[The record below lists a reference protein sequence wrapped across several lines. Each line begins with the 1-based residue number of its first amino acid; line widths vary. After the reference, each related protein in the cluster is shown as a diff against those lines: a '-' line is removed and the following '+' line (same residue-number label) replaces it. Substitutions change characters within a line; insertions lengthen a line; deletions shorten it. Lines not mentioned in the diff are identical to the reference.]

1 MRHTTAFRSVALAT
15 LLLVSASCVSTQLP
29 PISSQGSSFQPLP
42 DEQALWEE
50 SRDEETKLL
59 EKVYLY
65 EDPLLDAYL
74 EDVVARLNPSG
85 MAANPA
91 IRYRVRVV
99 EDPTLN
105 AFAYPHGSIYVHT
118 GLLARMENEDEL
130 ATVLGHEMTHVE
142 NRHMLR
148 YHRAAH
154 NKQVGLSVAAVAAAV
169 VLEVAEIDA
178 LDAGDWGKA
187 AVIDVMG
194 DLIVGLGLQLAF
206 LASVNGYGRG
216 LEYEADEGGFGK
228 MAASGYDLGQAPKVY
243 EALLNDHGEQK
254 KAEAFFFGS
263 HPRLSERIQN
273 TKLYLSKH
281 PGPAPATA
289 TLADEASRKERE
301 DEFNRRIR
309 PVVRDDAG
317 LNISMGRLALA
328 ENELDKVLVW
338 MPKDPEAQ
346 FQRGRLRLAQA
357 AATNKSPEDQRR
369 LRGDAEDSFRKAV
382 ELDPARPTAHRELGL
397 LLYQREKLAEACVQ
411 FKKYTKLA
419 PDADDAGVIHDYV
432 REMER
437 DGQCR

>member
-1 MRHTTAFRSVALAT
+1 MRHTAAFRSVALAT
-15 LLLVSASCVSTQLP
+15 LLLFTASCVSTQLP
-29 PISSQGSSFQPLP
+29 PISSQGSSFKPLP
-42 DEQALWEE
+42 DEEDLWEE
-50 SRDEETKLL
+50 SRDEEEKLL

-74 EDVVARLNPSG
+74 EDIVARLNPSG
-85 MAANPA
+85 MAANQA

-154 NKQVGLSVAAVAAAV
+154 NKEVGFTIAAVAASV
-169 VLEVAEIDA
+169 VLATAEIDA
-178 LDAGDWGKA
+178 LEDGDWGQA
-187 AVIDVMG
+187 TVLDAMSE
-194 DLIVGLGLQLAF
+194 LIVGLGLQLAL

-243 EALLNDHGEQK
+243 EALLNDHGEKK

-281 PGPAPATA
+281 PAPAAGTA
-289 TLADEASRKERE
+289 VLADEASRKERE

-328 ENELDKVLVW
+328 ESALDKVLVW
-338 MPKDPEAQ
+338 MPKDPEAR
-346 FQRGRLRLAQA
+346 FQLGRLRLAQA
-357 AATNKSPEDQRR
+357 ATDKSPEDQRR
-369 LRGDAEDSFRKAV
+369 LRGDAEDAFRKAI
-382 ELDPARPTAHRELGL
+382 ELDPGRPTAHRELGL
-397 LLYQREKLAEACVQ
+397 LLYDREELAEACVQ
-411 FKKYTKLA
+411 FKKYMKLA
-419 PDADDAGVIHDYV
+419 PDADDAGVIRDYV

-437 DGQCR
+437 DGKCR